1 MARAKSVYACTEC
14 GGESP
19 KWQGQCPH
27 CGAWNTL
34 VEGLAEPA
42 SRHRFSGVTKS
53 SELKRLAD
61 VSTRDTPRMAS
72 GSDELDRVLGGGFV
86 AGGGGAIGGDP
97 GGGETTR
104 LLQAPA
110 RLS

>member
-1 MARAKSVYACTEC
+1 MKSPKSTYSCTEC

-34 VEGLAEPA
+34 VEGIAESAP
-42 SRHRFSGVTKS
+42 RHRFSGVTKS

-61 VSTRDTPRMAS
+61 VSAPDAPRMAS
-72 GSDELDRVLGGGFV
+72 GMDELDRVLGGGFV
-86 AGGGGAIGGDP
+86 AGEVVLIGA
-97 GGGETTR
+97 TR
-104 LLQAPA
+104 GWGSPRSFSRCSPA
-110 RLS
+110 

>member
-1 MARAKSVYACTEC
+1 MAKARSVYSCTEC

-34 VEGLAEPA
+34 VEGIAEPA
-42 SRHRFSGVTKS
+42 PRHRFSGVTKS

-61 VSTRDTPRMAS
+61 LSARDPPRMAS
-72 GSDELDRVLGGGFV
+72 RMAAPHPLLGGGFAAAQAV
-86 AGGGGAIGGDP
+86 LLGGDP
-97 GGGETTR
+97 RAG
-104 LLQAPA
+104 
-110 RLS
+110 